1 MALSKSVNESLEEA
15 ESNLR
20 NALAYAARQEKPFV
34 CNMIAEM
41 INKIDSM
48 KQMDTIM
55 DKLENRNE
63 GDRGT
68 WGPFAE

>member
-1 MALSKSVNESLEEA
+1 MALSKSVTESLEEA
-15 ESNLR
+15 EGNLR

-34 CNMIAEM
+34 CNIIAEM

-63 GDRGT
+63 GDRGA

>member
-1 MALSKSVNESLEEA
+1 
-15 ESNLR
+15 
-20 NALAYAARQEKPFV
+20 V
-34 CNMIAEM
+34 CNIIAEM

>member
-1 MALSKSVNESLEEA
+1 MALSKSVTESLEEA

-34 CNMIAEM
+34 CNIIAEM

-48 KQMDTIM
+48 KQMDNILDT
-55 DKLENRNE
+55 LENRSE

-68 WGPFAE
+68 WGPIVE

>member
-1 MALSKSVNESLEEA
+1 MALSQSVTNSLEEA
-15 ESNLR
+15 EGNLR

-34 CNMIAEM
+34 CNIIAEM

-55 DKLENRNE
+55 DKLENRSE
-63 GDRGT
+63 GDSGL
-68 WGPFAE
+68 WGPIAE